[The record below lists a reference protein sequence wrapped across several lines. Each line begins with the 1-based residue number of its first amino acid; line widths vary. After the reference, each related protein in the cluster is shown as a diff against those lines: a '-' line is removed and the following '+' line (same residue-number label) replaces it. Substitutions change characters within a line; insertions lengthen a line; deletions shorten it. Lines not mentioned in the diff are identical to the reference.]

1 MIHMIDLIQT
11 NAPGQTASLPKS
23 IGINAKTAG
32 LFTRQQ
38 IILSARQ

>member
-1 MIHMIDLIQT
+1 MIAPIQ
-11 NAPGQTASLPKS
+11 ADVSDQTTRSPKV
-23 IGINAKTAG
+23 IGINAETAG